1 MTGADNITTPIT
13 KFASLQTAGR
23 QKSNEGPNSITES
36 LLGCCC
42 RRVWPGTDLSHP
54 PPPPPP
60 EEILAS
66 SHPEPET
73 WWGLLCRYRHCRLNI
88 FPAVRPPEE
97 SNMWPSLLLPPGDPL
112 ASPCKER
119 RSLVRRVGRSL
130 GSWLAESWPMV
141 GPCIIPH
148 WTRVWDVW
156 EERERFSKFYN
167 GQTSDIRYI

>member
-1 MTGADNITTPIT
+1 MVPAQLPFLRYLSNLLSGLPQAFRAQAEGGKLNYRPNKSHSEDPQAVIESKLYQIMTGADNITTPIT
-13 KFASLQTAGR
+13 KFASHQTAGR

-42 RRVWPGTDLSHP
+42 RRVWPGTDLSPP

-97 SNMWPSLLLPPGDPL
+97 SNM
-112 ASPCKER
+112 
-119 RSLVRRVGRSL
+119 
-130 GSWLAESWPMV
+130 
-141 GPCIIPH
+141 
-148 WTRVWDVW
+148 
-156 EERERFSKFYN
+156 
-167 GQTSDIRYI
+167 